1 MNEAAFFLLS
11 VLTEIDNA
19 FVLLA
24 FFRRYFPL
32 RPSAL
37 LAVVLGFSFLRTA
50 YGRAFSFVL
59 TLPYVPFA
67 AGLLAWLLAG
77 NLLFARD
84 ERPELSVVQR
94 ILRALTTLVALD
106 FVLGIDQLLV
116 AQAFAVKGW
125 TFFAVTATSLALT
138 LFLVRLFPREFATSP
153 WISRLAALFLWLAGT
168 KLLHHGMSSFS
179 PVEIPSFCTPP
190 VGTILGFGVYLAL
203 VVLSSLRRRSR
214 TP

>member
-1 MNEAAFFLLS
+1 VNEATFFVLS

-19 FVLLA
+19 FILLA

-32 RPSAL
+32 RLPAL
-37 LAVVLGFSFLRTA
+37 LVAVLGFSLLRTA

-84 ERPELSVVQR
+84 ERIELSVVQR
-94 ILRALTTLVALD
+94 VLRALFTLVTLD
-106 FVLGIDQLLV
+106 FILGIDQLLV
-116 AQAFAVKGW
+116 AQAFAVEGC
-125 TFFAVTATSLALT
+125 TLFAVTATSLSFT
-138 LFLVRLFPREFATSP
+138 LLLVHFFPREFATSP
-153 WISRLAALFLWLAGT
+153 WIPRIAALFLWIGGD
-168 KLLHHGMSSFS
+168 KLLRHGMSAFA
-179 PVEIPSFCTPP
+179 PVGIPSFCTPP
-190 VGTILGFGVYLAL
+190 IGTILGFGVYLAL
-203 VVLSSLRRRSR
+203 VALSSLSRRSR